1 MIPLFIISNR
11 PFTGK
16 TFLSLGI
23 GLSLKEKGFKVGY
36 LKPVGSHPVKVG
48 KALYAADSIFMK
60 EALDLQEPLDVISPF
75 VMNYESQ
82 ESLLR
87 GDHHDVRKAV
97 MDAFMAQSGKDVLI
111 VGGSGSIFNGYA
123 FGIDI
128 FQIIKELKGRVLVV
142 DYWKAENTA
151 DTILGLANIV
161 KDNVIGG
168 IINKVPP
175 SALAYVRTEVSGF
188 LEKSGVP
195 LIGAFPKD
203 SVLESITVRQLKD
216 LLSGNVLCC
225 EDRLD
230 EFVEHFSVGAMDV
243 DSALNHFRRQHNKAV
258 ITGAHRS
265 DIQLAA
271 METSTKCIIL
281 TGGMHAN
288 DIVIK
293 RAEARGVP
301 LISVSEDTF
310 TVIDTIETAIGKTRI
325 REKGKIDR
333 AKELVA
339 AGLDFQRLLKAL
351 GR

>member
-23 GLSLKEKGFKVGY
+23 GLSLKDKGYKVGY
-36 LKPVGSHPVKVG
+36 IKPVGSHPLKVG

-60 EALDLQEPLDVISPF
+60 EALNLDEPLNVISPF

-87 GDHHDVRKAV
+87 GDHHDVRRSV
-97 MDAFMAQSGKDVLI
+97 MDAFDAQADKDVLI
-111 VGGSGSIFNGYA
+111 VGGSGSVFNGFS

-128 FQIIKELKGRVLVV
+128 FQIIRELQGKVIIV
-142 DYWKAENTA
+142 DYWKAENSA
-151 DTILGLANIV
+151 DTILGLANLV
-161 KDNVIGG
+161 KENVVGG
-168 IINKVPP
+168 IINRVPA
-175 SALAYVRTEVSGF
+175 SALAYVRSEVSAF
-188 LEKSGVP
+188 MEKAGVP

-203 SVLESITVRQLKD
+203 SLLESITVRQLKD
-216 LLSGNVLCC
+216 LLNGKVLCC
-225 EDRLD
+225 EDSLD

-243 DSALNHFRRQHNKAV
+243 DSALNYFRRLHNKAV

-281 TGGMHAN
+281 TGGLQAN
-288 DIVIK
+288 DMVIK
-293 RAEARGVP
+293 RAEAKGIP

-325 REKGKIDR
+325 REKGKISR

-351 GR
+351 GK